1 MKSKAR
7 KIGLL
12 GHSDTWVGLGI
23 FVFGAAA
30 TAMSSGFDPMSR
42 SYPLLLSILLM
53 VFGSGLILRVV
64 LSSPEN
70 VSLVLPGKVA
80 ALSAFVVVLWIGA
93 LSLGLGFVLPTLLM
107 QIAFLAICG
116 IRPFGRVAIYAAL
129 VTLVG
134 YAAFVWVLGV
144 RLPETLSPYL
154 V

>member
-1 MKSKAR
+1 MKSNAR
-7 KIGLL
+7 GKGLL
-12 GHSDTWVGLGI
+12 GHSDTWVGLGT
-23 FVFGAAA
+23 FAFGAAA
-30 TAMSSGFDPMSR
+30 TAMASGFDPMSR

-53 VFGSGLILRVV
+53 VFGAGLILRVV

-70 VSLVLPGKVA
+70 VSLALPGKVA
-80 ALSAFVVVLWIGA
+80 ALATLVILLWIAA

-116 IRPFGRVAIYAAL
+116 IRPFGRVVIYAAL

-144 RLPETLSPYL
+144 RLPEALSPYL
-154 V
+154 I